1 MQPGNLV
8 KLNETAMLSI
18 GLEPKEKYGLIVG
31 TNERVFAGHYN
42 SKGTDDLVK
51 LMVVMSSEFIGE
63 FFEDDLILI
72 GA

>member
-42 SKGTDDLVK
+42 EKGPDGLVK
-51 LMVVMSSEFIGE
+51 LMVVMSSEFVGE
-63 FFEDDLILI
+63 FF
-72 GA
+72 